1 MPRFAVVIPTYNRAN
16 ALHKTLSSVLAQT
29 FMDFEVIVVDDGST
43 DNTKAVVEE
52 FHDPRVKYLF
62 IENSGGPATPRN
74 IGMQAATA
82 EWISFLDSDDLWY
95 PEKLETISQSIAE
108 NSDVDAIGNN
118 EVIRDPA
125 SGKVTILRYGPV
137 TPDFYRTLLVEG
149 NRCST
154 SAMTVRK
161 SLIEEH
167 GLRFDT
173 SRDFV
178 IVEDYDFWMRLALH
192 GARFRFLDVALGEY
206 VLGDGNISAN
216 IEKSRRNWLR
226 LLENHVFRIQQFEA
240 NREKLWRE
248 IQARVN
254 ATNAVADLRLVH
266 PISFLRNAFEA
277 VRVSPTG
284 FFHWIGSRLERK
296 LGRVFP
302 GNPGRRG

>member
-1 MPRFAVVIPTYNRAN
+1 
-16 ALHKTLSSVLAQT
+16 
-29 FMDFEVIVVDDGST
+29 
-43 DNTKAVVEE
+43 
-52 FHDPRVKYLF
+52 
-62 IENSGGPATPRN
+62 
-74 IGMQAATA
+74 
-82 EWISFLDSDDLWY
+82 
-95 PEKLETISQSIAE
+95 
-108 NSDVDAIGNN
+108 
-118 EVIRDPA
+118 
-125 SGKVTILRYGPV
+125 
-137 TPDFYRTLLVEG
+137 
-149 NRCST
+149 
-154 SAMTVRK
+154 MTVRK